1 MMPEISLNIL
11 DVAENSVRAGA
22 DLIRITVSVKPED
35 DTLTV
40 VIADDGCGMTKEQER
55 QVTDPFYTTRTT
67 RRVGLGVPFFK
78 QAAEGTGGSFR
89 IESEK
94 GKGTTV
100 TAVFGLSHIDR
111 MPLGDISSTIHTLIV
126 FNEKID
132 FVYTYRYDDR
142 SFTLDTREM
151 RAILGTD
158 VSFAGPE
165 VSAFIREYLETNK
178 AETDGGA
185 DI

>member
-78 QAAEGTGGSFR
+78 QAAEGTGAAVSGSNR
-89 IESEK
+89 KREK
-94 GKGTTV
+94 E
-100 TAVFGLSHIDR
+100 R
-111 MPLGDISSTIHTLIV
+111 
-126 FNEKID
+126 
-132 FVYTYRYDDR
+132 R
-142 SFTLDTREM
+142 
-151 RAILGTD
+151 
-158 VSFAGPE
+158 
-165 VSAFIREYLETNK
+165 
-178 AETDGGA
+178 
-185 DI
+185 